1 MRRAV
6 APTKYE
12 VEPTLLER
20 AFAVE
25 FFKDFNGTQAWIRS
39 GGSAKSAH
47 VLASRKL
54 KSAKVQALMAKQYER
69 LQRKAEKTLDD
80 YVAED
85 DKIAFRNADDF
96 VESFEGGIAVLRD
109 WSQLSRDQKAAVNS
123 IKVIEKDG
131 AKRTEIRF
139 EDKGASL
146 QRAQQRFGA
155 LLNVNKDA
163 DTEEDWR
170 HRFNLMGEVVRDVLT
185 ARLGQVPAAECM
197 AELLKR
203 YHDRRAGEKD

>member
-1 MRRAV
+1 
-6 APTKYE
+6 
-12 VEPTLLER
+12 
-20 AFAVE
+20 
-25 FFKDFNGTQAWIRS
+25 
-39 GGSAKSAH
+39 
-47 VLASRKL
+47 
-54 KSAKVQALMAKQYER
+54 MAKQYER
-69 LQRKAEKTLDD
+69 LQAKREKQLDD

-123 IKVIEKDG
+123 IKVIENKDG
-131 AKRTEIRF
+131 KRTEIRF
-139 EDKGASL
+139 EDKGAAL